1 MKSCRL
7 SFGEIVLI
15 SDSLAEVIVDEGIV
29 MDEVKID
36 EYHDFLLTHLK
47 SSFGLLVNKKYSY
60 TYTFV
65 AQKAIIGLQEVKA
78 IAVVANTSGSVM
90 STETVININDNDNVN
105 IKIFQERENA
115 LVWLQ
120 KELDN

>member
-15 SDSLAEVIVDEGIV
+15 SDSLAEIIVDEGIV

-47 SSFGLLVNKKYSY
+47 PPFGLLVNKKYSY
-60 TYTFV
+60 TYTFE
-65 AQKAIIGLQEVKA
+65 AQKSIIGLKELIA
-78 IAVVANTSGSVM
+78 IAVVAKTSGSVM
-90 STETVININDNDNVN
+90 STETVININDNDN
-105 IKIFQERENA
+105 IDIEIFQDRENA

-120 KELDN
+120 KRIT